1 MFFIVLIKNRL
12 SLTTTVSQKSVD
24 DQKCFIFPNSSL
36 ELPARP
42 QTADYWAWG
51 TEPVSQQTQRYDS
64 YQAKQKRPNA
74 YSGNCTQYIL
84 LVFCQFCWRWWIG
97 DRYTSLLVF
106 KLNSK
111 Q

>member
-24 DQKCFIFPNSSL
+24 DQKCFIFPNSF

-51 TEPVSQQTQRYDS
+51 TEPVSQQTQR
-64 YQAKQKRPNA
+64 
-74 YSGNCTQYIL
+74 
-84 LVFCQFCWRWWIG
+84 
-97 DRYTSLLVF
+97 
-106 KLNSK
+106 
-111 Q
+111 